1 MPNTTDDPDTI
12 DTTDPTVAAPE
23 PDATTEQTTAPAAA
37 PAASPSAGNGGRTAA
52 EDKLWTALLA
62 NPLRTAEELAS
73 TAGIGRSTVSK
84 ILTRWSADTT
94 VTRTAGTA
102 DGARRTADRWSITEP
117 DPAPAPVQAPLNSDV
132 TPTDTSDIDAARAD
146 DDQVGDPNPDQAGA
160 ETVSDSES
168 ETATA
173 STPGTEQQTAEQTE
187 PDLEPPVD
195 GGDHEANSG
204 SDFEPGPDS
213 APAAAD
219 SEESADSVGVIE
231 LGNGIA
237 LSYPMS
243 LLSDPL
249 SGADG
254 STGGMVELLR
264 LLAAVSMTTRPARRT
279 GPKQSSAPAEPGMNH
294 SGTARLP
301 KGALRGMVEDFLS
314 EKPGEGFSPNA
325 IAIALGRSSG
335 AVANALDQMV
345 RDGVVTMTSEKPRRY
360 TFAASD

>member
-1 MPNTTDDPDTI
+1 MPTTTDDPDTI

-23 PDATTEQTTAPAAA
+23 PEPEPDATTEQTTAPAAS
-37 PAASPSAGNGGRTAA
+37 PAAGNGGRTAS

-62 NPLRTAEELAS
+62 NPLRTAEELAT

-117 DPAPAPVQAPLNSDV
+117 DPAPAPVRAPLNSDV
-132 TPTDTSDIDAARAD
+132 TPTDTTDIVAAQA
-146 DDQVGDPNPDQAGA
+146 DDQVGDPNLGQASA
-160 ETVSDSES
+160 ETVSASES
-168 ETATA
+168 EDATA
-173 STPGTEQQTAEQTE
+173 STPGTEHQTAEQTE

-279 GPKQSSAPAEPGMNH
+279 GPKHSSAPAEPGMNH